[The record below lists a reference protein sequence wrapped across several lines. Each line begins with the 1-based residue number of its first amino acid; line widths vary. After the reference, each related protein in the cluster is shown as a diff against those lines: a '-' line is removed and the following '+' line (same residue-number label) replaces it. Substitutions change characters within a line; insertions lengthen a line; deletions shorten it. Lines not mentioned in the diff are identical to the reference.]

1 MKSKSLMTIWLSALT
16 LLSCANSST
25 PSVPSINVPS
35 NDFHTERQY
44 QYCTDPDWR
53 NISSY
58 AVGVEEL
65 SLPRSLSLP
74 LNPTKDAPKYYVQI
88 AKGKADFA
96 GVTVRET
103 TQKSYEFYN
112 AELGETYYYR
122 SSSSMSD
129 LSSARVHTYQVAS
142 LAPRNLYVD
151 GMTNFRDIGGWS
163 SSLIEGGTIRQG
175 LFFRSANP
183 DSVSSKGL
191 ETIRELG
198 VTVDIDMRDADQIP
212 ETSALSHADYPVKL
226 VNASIPS
233 GTEARRYEEF
243 DDVYK
248 LIFETIAQADKNPIV
263 LHCAQGADRTG
274 IVSFFLLALCGAN
287 VEECGR
293 DYCWTNFSTQG
304 VRDPKREFDVWVKK
318 TKENYAEF
326 PTFADQMK
334 AHLLS
339 KGLEESTLEHI
350 REIFVPGY
358 ESK

>member
-1 MKSKSLMTIWLSALT
+1 MKARSLVFLWLNALT
-16 LLSCANSST
+16 LLSCAKTST
-25 PSVPSINVPS
+25 PEISSIDVPS
-35 NDFHTERQY
+35 NDFHTQRQY
-44 QYCTDPDWR
+44 QYCTDSDWR
-53 NISSY
+53 NVSSY
-58 AVGVEEL
+58 AVGAEEL

-74 LNPTKDAPKYYVQI
+74 LTPTEDAAKYYVQI

-96 GVTVRET
+96 GVHVRET

-122 SSSSMSD
+122 SSTSMSD
-129 LSSARVHTYQVAS
+129 LSNARVHSYKVAS
-142 LAPRNLYVD
+142 MAPRNLYVD
-151 GMTNFRDIGGWS
+151 GMTNFRDIGGWR
-163 SSLIEGGTIRQG
+163 SSLVAGSVIRQG

-183 DSVSSKGL
+183 DAVTEKGL
-191 ETIRELG
+191 EAIRELG
-198 VTVDIDMRDADQIP
+198 IHVDIDMRDIDQIP
-212 ETSALSHADYPVKL
+212 EASALSHSDYPVKL
-226 VNASIPS
+226 INASIPS

-243 DDVYK
+243 NDVYK
-248 LIFETIAQADKNPIV
+248 LIFETIAKADKDPVV

-274 IVSFFLLALCGAN
+274 IVCFFLLALCGAS

-304 VRDPKREFDVWVKK
+304 IRDPKREFDVWVKK
-318 TKENYAEF
+318 TKENYAEY

-339 KGLEESTLEHI
+339 KGIEEDTLEHI

-358 ESK
+358 EGK